1 MSKKRLQDYIATN
14 DSCWMKTYAHW
25 SHFFS
30 LLFLNLLLNLFFNM
44 AVTRSQLENLSKDEL
59 INRLLQVEKIED
71 KLEHLNKWF
80 ENFLRKCSE
89 LHSELQVSRRCS
101 NLRNWVIKLE
111 KMHLVQHSTLEGLS
125 IPILLFVYTVC
136 LTPIRMYSQTNLDDS
151 IDSGNFSVRGY
162 LPLMWKDSG
171 THMHGLCSLC

>member
-1 MSKKRLQDYIATN
+1 MIAVE
-14 DSCWMKTYAHW
+14 WMKTYAHW

-30 LLFLNLLLNLFFNM
+30 LLLLNLLLNLFFNM
-44 AVTRSQLENLSKDEL
+44 AVTRFQLENLSKEEL

-101 NLRNWVIKLE
+101 NLCNWVIKLE

-162 LPLMWKDSG
+162 LPLIWKDSG